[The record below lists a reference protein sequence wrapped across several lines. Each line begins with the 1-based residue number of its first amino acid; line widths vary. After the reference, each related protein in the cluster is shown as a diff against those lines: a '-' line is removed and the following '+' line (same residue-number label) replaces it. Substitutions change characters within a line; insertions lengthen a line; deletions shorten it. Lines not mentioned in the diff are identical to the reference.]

1 MNKFS
6 GEHVPTIRKYEYF
19 PNLVYDCSIVECRVV
34 DLPVISVFP
43 ATSDEEWLNYPNF
56 GLRTAD
62 AFLLVYDAT
71 NPASFSYVQLMR

>member
-1 MNKFS
+1 MKVCDS
-6 GEHVPTIRKYEYF
+6 LTES
-19 PNLVYDCSIVECRVV
+19 DCFQCRVV
-34 DLPVISVFP
+34 DLPTISVFP
-43 ATSDEEWLNYPNF
+43 ATSEEEWLNYPNF